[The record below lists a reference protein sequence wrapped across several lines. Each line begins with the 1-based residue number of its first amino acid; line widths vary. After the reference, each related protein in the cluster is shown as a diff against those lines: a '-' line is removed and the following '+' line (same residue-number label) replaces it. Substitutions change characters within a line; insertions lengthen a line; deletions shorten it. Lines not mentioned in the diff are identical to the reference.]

1 MILDSSALL
10 AVVLAEPEEPA
21 MAAALLDA
29 TKVRMSAVNWVEA
42 AVIVDHRKNPVASAK
57 LEEVLRVL
65 NVEVVP
71 VTAATAHLARVAYQ
85 QFGRGNHKAKLN
97 LADTFAYAL
106 AKESREP
113 LLFKGNDFSQTD
125 IEPALKA

>member
-1 MILDSSALL
+1 VILDSSALL
-10 AVVLAEPEEPA
+10 AIVLAEPEEPV
-21 MAAALLDA
+21 MASALLDA
-29 TKVRMSAVNWVEA
+29 PKVRMSAVNWVES
-42 AVIVDHRKNPVASAK
+42 AVVVDQRRNPVATAR

-65 NVEVVP
+65 RVEVVP
-71 VTAATAHLARVAYQ
+71 VTASTASIARLAYQ

-97 LADTFAYAL
+97 FADTFAYAL